1 MISLVFYGQTNY
13 NSSICPFGSGI
24 IISEA
29 DAFYH
34 RANTED
40 KSLINSFY
48 KEMTGKES
56 VIRQFFDYS
65 RKRAAEMGPDSVY
78 NFSIGNPSVPAP
90 DSVTRAMQELI
101 ANEDPVTLH
110 GYSPTL
116 GLPSTKKAIADSL
129 NRRFGM
135 QYTPGHIFPTSGAA
149 GALAHALRAV
159 TKPGDTVIT
168 FAPYFPEYI
177 PYVTGT
183 GAELKVVPA
192 DPTSFQINFEKLEEY
207 LTPDV
212 AAVLINSPNNPSGI
226 VYTTDTVKRLAALLE
241 ERQKEY
247 GHEIFLITD
256 EPYREIIFEGTDS
269 PFISKLYDNSICCYS
284 FSKSLSLPGERIGYL
299 AVNPAAKD
307 AELIVPMCGQ
317 ISRFTG
323 HNCPSS
329 LMQRAI
335 EGELDNTSDLS
346 IYEKNAV
353 ILYDALTEIGY
364 SIVRPGGTFYMFPRS
379 PIADA
384 NEFCWTGA
392 KELGLIIVPGDSFEC
407 PGHFRISYCV
417 PTEQIEKSIPLF
429 RKLYERFV

>member
-1 MISLVFYGQTNY
+1 MIN
-13 NSSICPFGSGI
+13 
-24 IISEA
+24 E
-29 DAFYH
+29 
-34 RANTED
+34 
-40 KSLINSFY
+40 FY

-56 VIRQFFDYS
+56 VIRQFFDFS
-65 RKRAAEMGPDSVY
+65 RKRAAEMGPDSVF

-90 DSVTRAMQELI
+90 DSVTKAMQDLLQ
-101 ANEDPVTLH
+101 NEDPVTLH

-116 GLPSTKKAIADSL
+116 GLPSTKAAIAESL
-129 NRRFGM
+129 NNRFGM
-135 QYTPGHIFPTSGAA
+135 NYTPEMIFPTSGAA
-149 GALAHALRAV
+149 GALSHALRAV

-192 DPTSFQINFEKLEEY
+192 DSSTFQINFDKLSEMMSPE
-207 LTPDV
+207 V
-212 AAVLINSPNNPSGI
+212 SAVLINSPNNPSGI
-226 VYTTDTVKRLAALLE
+226 VYTTETIEKLATLLTE
-241 ERQKEY
+241 KQAEY

-256 EPYREIIFEGTDS
+256 EPYREIVFKGTDS
-269 PFISKLYDNSICCYS
+269 PFISRFYDNSICCYS
-284 FSKSLSLPGERIGYL
+284 FSKSLSLPGERIGYV
-299 AVNPAAKD
+299 AVNPKAKD
-307 AELIVPMCGQ
+307 AEKIVPMCGQ

-335 EGELDNTSDLS
+335 EGELYNTSDLS
-346 IYEKNAV
+346 IYEENALL
-353 ILYDALTEIGY
+353 LYDALTKIGY
-364 SIVRPGGTFYMFPRS
+364 SIVRPGGTFYMFPKS
-379 PIADA
+379 PIEDA

-417 PTEQIEKSIPLF
+417 PTEQIRKAIPLF
-429 RKLYERFV
+429 EKLFNMFA

>member
-1 MISLVFYGQTNY
+1 MIN
-13 NSSICPFGSGI
+13 
-24 IISEA
+24 A
-29 DAFYH
+29 
-34 RANTED
+34 
-40 KSLINSFY
+40 FY

-56 VIRQFFDYS
+56 VIRQFFDYG
-65 RKRAAEMGPDSVY
+65 RKRATELGPDSVL

-90 DSVTRAMQELI
+90 ESATRAMQTLLAE
-101 ANEDPVTLH
+101 EDPVTLH

-116 GLPSTKKAIADSL
+116 GQPTTKAAIAASL

-135 QYTPGHIFPTSGAA
+135 DYKAEHIFPTSGAA
-149 GALAHALRAV
+149 GALSHALRAV

-183 GAELKVVPA
+183 GAKLVVVPA
-192 DPTSFQINFEKLEEY
+192 DISSFQINFKKLEE
-207 LTPDV
+207 LFTPEV
-212 AAVLINSPNNPSGI
+212 SAILINSPNNPSGI
-226 VYTTDTVKRLAALLE
+226 VYTTATIERLAALMTKKQE
-241 ERQKEY
+241 EY

-256 EPYREIIFEGTDS
+256 EPYREIVFEGTDS
-269 PFISKLYDNSICCYS
+269 PFISKFYDNSLCCYS

-299 AVNPAAKD
+299 AVNPKAVD
-307 AELIVPMCGQ
+307 AEKIVPMCGQ

-335 EGELDNTSDLS
+335 EPVLDETSDLS
-346 IYEKNAV
+346 IYERNAV
-353 ILYDALTEIGY
+353 LLYDALTRIGY
-364 SIVRPGGTFYMFPRS
+364 SVVKPGGTFYMFPKA
-379 PIADA
+379 PVEDA
-384 NEFCWTGA
+384 NEFCWTAA

-417 PTEQIEKSIPLF
+417 PTEQIERAIPLF
-429 RKLYERFV
+429 EELFRRYA